1 MSAPF
6 DEKAHVALMERNM
19 GLTIEENWR
28 PAVEANMAAT
38 AKAAEF
44 VLSFPLED
52 DVEAAPVFV
61 P

>member
-1 MSAPF
+1 MTDQF
-6 DEKAHVALMERNM
+6 DEKAHVALMEKTM
-19 GLTIEENWR
+19 GLTIEEEWR
-28 PAVEANMAAT
+28 PIVEANMAAT
-38 AKAAEF
+38 AKAAEL